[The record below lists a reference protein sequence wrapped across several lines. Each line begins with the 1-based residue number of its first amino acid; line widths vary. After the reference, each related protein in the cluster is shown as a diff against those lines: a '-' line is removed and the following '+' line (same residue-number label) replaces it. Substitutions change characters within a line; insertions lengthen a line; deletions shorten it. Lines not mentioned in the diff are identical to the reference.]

1 MAQALSAARGVPLAP
16 FPSLVPAEAA
26 EVEEPAAV
34 EMLRSMQVC
43 SIGVPAMGAHV
54 QTAYVTNAED
64 GAAGGASAVC

>member
-1 MAQALSAARGVPLAP
+1 VAQPCATRGVALAP

-34 EMLRSMQVC
+34 DMLQSIQVC
-43 SIGVPAMGAHV
+43 SIGVPAMGVHV